1 MFKERRIFE
10 NRCSFCGTPL
20 FMYKNTKY
28 AEARVCPKCFKE
40 LEEANNAMKCWIMQ
54 AVELSKQG
62 YTVDLL
68 TGEITPNN
76 T

>member
-1 MFKERRIFE
+1 
-10 NRCSFCGTPL
+10 
-20 FMYKNTKY
+20 MYKNTKY